1 MATKPVRHHFSWGQ
15 KEYYADYLKFCK
27 EEGVQPIS
35 KAHHKRMLEV
45 FYLRVA
51 QYVVS
56 GNVFVM
62 PQKLGALSISVRVG
76 QVFVGRREYRKSGR
90 FSKVKSDF
98 AFQSGTFFSWTW
110 KKSGFF
116 QNSGV
121 YRFKRRK
128 GEHAES
134 RYGVGRGLFRKVVQ
148 TSNEGRI
155 YPRR

>member
-1 MATKPVRHHFSWGQ
+1 MATKPVRHHFSRGQ
-15 KEYYADYLKFCK
+15 KEYYQDYLKFC
-27 EEGVQPIS
+27 EDNGLQPIS
-35 KAHHKRMLEV
+35 KAHHKRMLEI

-51 QYVVS
+51 QYVVA

-76 QVFVGRREYRKSGR
+76 QVFVDWKTYRETGRITKSP
-90 FSKVKSDF
+90 F
-98 AFQSGTFFSWTW
+98 ALQSGVFFSWTW

-116 QNSGV
+116 PNSGV

-148 TSNEGRI
+148 TSEEGRI